1 MKKLL
6 GLAMLAGA
14 ATVGTTGVAAA
25 EGTVTANVALT
36 SNYVWRGITQS
47 DGDFAVQGG
56 ADYTNG
62 MFYAGAWASS
72 VDDFGAD
79 ASAELDLY
87 AGVTPTLG
95 PVTFDFGVI
104 GYFYPGA
111 DDIDFAELKGAA
123 SFSPTEAFSIGAAAY
138 IADDFAGVDGD
149 EGLYLEANAAYAF
162 SEAFSISGAFGN
174 QNVDGDLG
182 ESDYD
187 TWNIGASYAFHGF
200 GFDLRYHDVDATGYD
215 EEISFTISREL

>member
-25 EGTVTANVALT
+25 EGTVTANVAFT

-47 DGDFAVQGG
+47 DGEFAVQGG
-56 ADYTNG
+56 ADYSND
-62 MFYAGAWASS
+62 MFYVGTWASS

-79 ASAELDLY
+79 ASAELDVY
-87 AGVTPTLG
+87 AGFTPTLG
-95 PVTFDFGVI
+95 PVSLDFGVL
-104 GYFYPGA
+104 GYLYPGA
-111 DDIDFAELKGAA
+111 DDLDFFELKVAA
-123 SFSPTEAFSIGAAAY
+123 GISPTDAFSIGAAAY
-138 IADDFAGVDGD
+138 ASDEFGGDGGD
-149 EGLYLEANAAYAF
+149 ESLYLELNAAYAF
-162 SEAFSISGAFGN
+162 SDAFSVSGAFGN
-174 QNVDGDLG
+174 QDVDTAG
-182 ESDYD
+182 DYD

-200 GFDLRYHDVDATGYD
+200 GFDLRYHEADIPGLD

>member
-6 GLAMLAGA
+6 GLAMLASA

-25 EGTVTANVALT
+25 EGTVTANVAMT

-47 DGDFAVQGG
+47 DGEFAVQGG

-95 PVTFDFGVI
+95 PVTFDLGVV

-111 DDIDFAELKGAA
+111 DDLDFFELKAGA
-123 SFSPTEAFSIGAAAY
+123 SISPTEALSLGAVA
-138 IADDFAGVDGD
+138 FATDEFGGDGGD
-149 EGLYLEANAAYAF
+149 EALYLEANAAFAL
-162 SEAFSISGAFGN
+162 SDAVGISGAVGN
-174 QNVDGDLG
+174 QEVGDD
-182 ESDYD
+182 DYT

-200 GFDLRYHDVDATGYD
+200 GFDLRYHETDIDDAD

>member
-1 MKKLL
+1 MKKLV

-25 EGTVTANVALT
+25 EGTVTANVAFT

-79 ASAELDLY
+79 ASAELDVY

-95 PVTFDFGVI
+95 PVTFDFGVL
-104 GYFYPGA
+104 GYLYPGA
-111 DDIDFAELKGAA
+111 DDIDFFELKAAA
-123 SFSPTEAFSIGAAAY
+123 SISPTEALSLGAAAY
-138 IADDFAGVDGD
+138 VGDDFAGVDGD

-162 SEAFSISGAFGN
+162 SDAFSVSGAFGN

-200 GFDLRYHDVDATGYD
+200 GFDLRYHEADIPGND

>member
-1 MKKLL
+1 MKKLV

-25 EGTVTANVALT
+25 EGTVTANVAFT

-72 VDDFGAD
+72 VDDFGAN
-79 ASAELDLY
+79 ASSELDVY

-95 PVTFDFGVI
+95 PVSLDFGVI

-111 DDIDFAELKGAA
+111 DDLDFFELKAAA
-123 SFSPTEAFSIGAAAY
+123 SISPTEALSLGVAAY
-138 IADDFAGVDGD
+138 ASDDFAASDD
-149 EGLYLEANAAYAF
+149 DSIYLEANAGYAF
-162 SEAFSISGAFGN
+162 SDAFSVSGAIGN
-174 QNVDGDLG
+174 QAEFDVND
-182 ESDYD
+182 EYT

-200 GFDLRYHDVDATGYD
+200 GFDLRYHETDVDDAD